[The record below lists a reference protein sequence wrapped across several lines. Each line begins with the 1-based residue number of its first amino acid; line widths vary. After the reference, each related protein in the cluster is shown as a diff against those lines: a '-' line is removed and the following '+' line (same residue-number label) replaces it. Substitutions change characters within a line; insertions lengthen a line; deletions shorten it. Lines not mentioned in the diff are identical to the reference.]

1 MNATKKIALALCI
14 SLVVFLGTTTRNA
27 QAQECCVFNP
37 LAVPFVVAGGV
48 LAAAAS
54 VASLAVGGPVV
65 YGPGPAYY
73 RYGSGYYRYGSG
85 YYRYGNGYYR
95 SSPRYYRPYRYGGY
109 GGRGWVPGHYN
120 RYGDWVPGRYR
131 RY

>member
-14 SLVVFLGTTTRNA
+14 SLVVFLGTTTGNA

-54 VASLAVGGPVV
+54 VVGLAVGGPVV

-73 RYGSGYYRYGSG
+73 RYGSGYYRNGPG
-85 YYRYGNGYYR
+85 YYRYGGGYYR
-95 SSPRYYRPYRYGGY
+95 NSPRYYRPYRY